1 MTEPTPPHQ
10 PPPPPQEPLAWL
22 RGAWDVIVG
31 ITGLTCFV
39 LLVIA
44 PAVGLPEVRSPEAW
58 AAAAGA
64 AGILPVNRAAQSLA
78 RAVTR
83 SGDSS

>member
-1 MTEPTPPHQ
+1 MTGQQQSSEP
-10 PPPPPQEPLAWL
+10 PLQWI

-31 ITGLTCFV
+31 MAGLASFLFLIV
-39 LLVIA
+39 A
-44 PAVGLPEVRSPEAW
+44 PAFGLEEVRSPEAW

-64 AGILPVNRAAQSLA
+64 AGILPVNRAAQGIA

-83 SGDSS
+83 SSGGSSGST